1 MLFRT
6 SDGTLINI
14 IRYDFKND
22 KEYFKQLMK
31 IKNINKDEKK
41 KDIVE
46 EISKLL

>member
-6 SDGTLINI
+6 SNGKLINI
-14 IRYDFKND
+14 LRYNFEND
-22 KEYFKQLMK
+22 KEYFKKIIK
-31 IKNINKDEKK
+31 IKNDNKDEKK